1 MWWASL
7 NQLKVRLEQKG
18 DIPWAEENSAVE
30 GLWIC
35 TTASVLLRV
44 FSLLAAQPADFRLDS
59 LHYCVS
65 KFLKTNPLINKYID
79 KYKYIYMY
87 IYICIYGYMYIY
99 MYIYCERDSCSLKK
113 EMGTHLKEEMV
124 TQTSILAW
132 RSPMNRGAWQ
142 LQFMGLQRVRHNWVT
157 KYSA

>member
-1 MWWASL
+1 MVNENFSCITWLDHCVPGQMVKQYSGYFCEDVLEINSYLVPSEWSRLPSIMWWASL

-65 KFLKTNPLINKYID
+65 KFLKTNPLRNKYID
-79 KYKYIYMY
+79 KY
-87 IYICIYGYMYIY
+87 IYICIYIYVYMDICIYICI
-99 MYIYCERDSCSLKK
+99 YI
-113 EMGTHLKEEMV
+113 
-124 TQTSILAW
+124 
-132 RSPMNRGAWQ
+132 
-142 LQFMGLQRVRHNWVT
+142 
-157 KYSA
+157 